1 MPSTTPPPTPP
12 SLRVRRWRRP
22 LCFDRLI
29 VIALGTSAFV
39 LSFNSLRQVAVA
51 IHTAPALSFLFPIVI
66 DGFIA
71 YGIRALLVLREASLG
86 ARLYVWALFGAATA
100 ASLWANALHAVR
112 LNGPG
117 VHVLTLGNHTVAVLS
132 AIAPLALGGATHLH
146 ILVTRHATHHEPAP
160 GEAMAAAETPSTM
173 IPAEPAAI
181 PAAHPSAIQTDARPE
196 LSNALLAPPT
206 GWAESTVQ
214 SEPDT
219 AADPH
224 TDEKE
229 PVVLDD
235 SPGQH
240 EGGDSGHRDQAAR
253 GGRRA
258 EATIEQLAE
267 IIAQAHPDAGPLT
280 RAMAR
285 RAIEDQGLSAG
296 NERIAEALRQLQHGE
311 AARPHPHTD

>member
-1 MPSTTPPPTPP
+1 MPSTAPPSTTP
-12 SLRVRRWRRP
+12 SLHERRWRRP
-22 LCFDRLI
+22 LWFDRLI

-117 VHVLTLGNHTVAVLS
+117 IHVLTLGNHTVAVLS

-146 ILVTRHATHHEPAP
+146 ILVTRHATHHEPTP
-160 GEAMAAAETPSTM
+160 GKATATAETPSTM
-173 IPAEPAAI
+173 IPAEPTAI
-181 PAAHPSAIQTDARPE
+181 PAARLGAIESDARPE
-196 LSNALLAPPT
+196 LSNAPDEPT
-206 GWAESTVQ
+206 TGCAESFVK
-214 SEPDT
+214 SEQDA
-219 AADPH
+219 AAD
-224 TDEKE
+224 TDTDSQE
-229 PVVLDD
+229 PAVLDND
-235 SPGQH
+235 PGH
-240 EGGDSGHRDQAAR
+240 REEGDSGHRDQAAR

-258 EATIEQLAE
+258 EASIEQLAE
-267 IIAQAHPDAGPLT
+267 IIAQAHPDSGPLT

-285 RAIEDQGLSAG
+285 RAIEDHGLSAG
-296 NERIAEALRQLQHGE
+296 NERIAEALRQLQLGE
-311 AARPHPHTD
+311 AARPHPHTG